1 LDCPHEKKKCTL
13 AYFSKRVLVTEVI
26 YLKKNILKGIV
37 HFEIN
42 F

>member
-1 LDCPHEKKKCTL
+1 MQHTLYLTDYKLYRLDTGLRDRIQEQEQPT
-13 AYFSKRVLVTEVI
+13 SV
-26 YLKKNILKGIV
+26 KGIV

>member
-1 LDCPHEKKKCTL
+1 MAKLKSVLNNYHSI
-13 AYFSKRVLVTEVI
+13 YNIFSKFMTYSRFWVTV
-26 YLKKNILKGIV
+26 KGIV